1 LKLWDAHNLLAE
13 QIKTAE
19 VGGNAQLSVL
29 DESLT
34 KFYSYDK
41 KVIKHHGRKTTP
53 FTWGEAQKISI
64 LRNLR

>member
-1 LKLWDAHNLLAE
+1 MKLWDAHKRLAE

-19 VGGNAQLSVL
+19 VNGNAQLSVL

-34 KFYSYDK
+34 KFDSYDK
-41 KVIKHHGRKTTP
+41 KVSKHHGRKTTP
-53 FTWGEAQKISI
+53 FTWGEAQKSTI